1 MGRRILPSTC
11 PTPHKPSLTL
21 SPTLSLPPFF
31 VSPQMMDVVRALSD
45 RHRVSEGDAMAVRHA
60 LRAASY
66 ALAVLCGYVTSAPE
80 IYTSYVYMCI

>member
-1 MGRRILPSTC
+1 
-11 PTPHKPSLTL
+11 
-21 SPTLSLPPFF
+21 
-31 VSPQMMDVVRALSD
+31 MMDVVRALSD